1 MKQEVITV
9 VKDILDL
16 SICSSN
22 WYHKLNIFQRK
33 PMLSTLPEP
42 DLCRFP
48 IPGLSSPILHF
59 SGQIHALISGS
70 SLFHRHKSCW
80 DFFQNIFRTWPFK
93 QSHFHLS
100 PKKTDYLIHFVVYS
114 SIWFSVSLPLWN
126 ISLMKES

>member
-16 SICSSN
+16 SICSN

-59 SGQIHALISGS
+59 SGQNPCPHLWLLTLPQTQI
-70 SLFHRHKSCW
+70 LFGTSFRIYSEPGHLNSP
-80 DFFQNIFRTWPFK
+80 IFIF
-93 QSHFHLS
+93 LL
-100 PKKTDYLIHFVVYS
+100 KTDYLIHFVVYS
-114 SIWFSVSLPLWN
+114 FIWFSVSLPLWN